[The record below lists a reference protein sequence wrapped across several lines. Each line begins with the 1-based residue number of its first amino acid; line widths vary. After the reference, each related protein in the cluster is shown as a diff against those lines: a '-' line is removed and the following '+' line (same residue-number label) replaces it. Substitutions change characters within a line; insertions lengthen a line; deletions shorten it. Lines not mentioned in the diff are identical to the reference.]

1 MLLGMRSLWDVE
13 AGPPPA
19 DVEEGWLSLI
29 GVGRCLLPWL
39 VLAFGGG

>member
-13 AGPPPA
+13 APAPPT
-19 DVEEGWLSLI
+19 DVEEGWMTLI

-39 VLAFGGG
+39 VLALGVA

>member
-13 AGPPPA
+13 A
-19 DVEEGWLSLI
+19 VVVEEEGWLSLI

-39 VLAFGGG
+39 ALALGGG

>member
-13 AGPPPA
+13 APT

-39 VLAFGGG
+39 TLALGAG

>member
-13 AGPPPA
+13 APA
-19 DVEEGWLSLI
+19 TDVEEGWLSLI

-39 VLAFGGG
+39 ALALGGG